1 MALGAAGSSM
11 SFRLLELLK
20 LPPGYWEA
28 LDIHALLAG
37 MAVMVEVSR
46 PPPPHRHPGW
56 LRDPQQSASAA
67 CPSGGQ

>member
-1 MALGAAGSSM
+1 M

-46 PPPPHRHPGW
+46 PPPPTAILDGCGT
-56 LRDPQQSASAA
+56 LNSQPQLPVPPEGSNIW
-67 CPSGGQ
+67 CDD